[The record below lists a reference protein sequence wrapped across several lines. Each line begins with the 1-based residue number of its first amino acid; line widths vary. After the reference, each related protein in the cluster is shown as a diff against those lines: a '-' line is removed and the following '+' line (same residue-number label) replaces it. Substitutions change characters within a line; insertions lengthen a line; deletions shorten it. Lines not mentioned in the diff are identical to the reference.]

1 MHKGMDE
8 MLKVRNRSTFLKGVS
23 PHLQIYKKWR
33 EIIIANAVQ
42 RILIILYPFQSKE
55 SKGNM
60 C

>member
-8 MLKVRNRSTFLKGVS
+8 KLKLRNRSTFLKGVS
-23 PHLQIYKKWR
+23 HLQIYKKWR

-42 RILIILYPFQSKE
+42 RRLIILYPFQSKE